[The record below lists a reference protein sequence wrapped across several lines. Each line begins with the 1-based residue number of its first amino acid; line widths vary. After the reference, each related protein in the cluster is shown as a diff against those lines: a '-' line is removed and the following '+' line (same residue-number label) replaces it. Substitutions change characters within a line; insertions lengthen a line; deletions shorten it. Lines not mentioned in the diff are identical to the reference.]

1 MLNSTSFSCSGS
13 KKLIITVVFLLSQ
26 KMIFQRAI
34 RREFTQS
41 AAGVFIALFA
51 ILMTTQLIRLLG
63 DAAEGAI
70 APEAVA
76 ALLGFAALNYIPT
89 LLSLSAFIAI
99 LLALSRSYRDSEMV
113 VWFSC
118 GMPLTAWVRPVLV
131 FVMPLVLAIT
141 ALSFFVSPWALS
153 KSAEYRDNLETRR
166 DTGQVTPGAF
176 QESSSGERVIFVEDV
191 SEDEHYIKNVF
202 VSTMRDQRL
211 GVTMAATGYQ
221 EFAENGDRFIVLQDG
236 RQYEMQPGSVEFRT
250 MEYARY
256 AVRIETREARG
267 IEKTPRNTP
276 MLELIVNDADRYRAE
291 LLWRI
296 SVPVSAIILAVLA
309 IPLSFVNP
317 RAGRSA
323 NFLLAVFVYLVYNN
337 MMTIGQAWVASGRIS
352 FLAGLICIHLFM
364 FCLLPLLFFRRIAV
378 FSFARFSR

>member
-1 MLNSTSFSCSGS
+1 
-13 KKLIITVVFLLSQ
+13 
-26 KMIFQRAI
+26 MIFQRAI

-63 DAAEGAI
+63 EAAEGAI
-70 APEAVA
+70 APESVA
-76 ALLGFAALNYIPT
+76 ALLGFSALNYVPT
-89 LLSLSAFIAI
+89 LLALSSFIAI

-118 GMPLTAWVRPVLV
+118 GVPLTAWMRPVLV
-131 FVMPLVLAIT
+131 FVAPLVLAIA

-153 KSAEYRDNLETRR
+153 KSLEYRGNLETRR
-166 DTGQVTPGAF
+166 DVGQVTPGAF
-176 QESSSGERVIFVEDV
+176 QESSTGERVIFVEGV
-191 SEDEHYIKNVF
+191 SEDERYVRNVF
-202 VSTMRDQRL
+202 VSTMQDQRL
-211 GVTMAATGYQ
+211 GVTLAATGYQ

-236 RQYEMQPGSVEFRT
+236 WRYEMQPGSAEFRI
-250 MEYARY
+250 MGYKRY
-256 AVRIETREARG
+256 AVRVETREARG

-276 MLELIVNDADRYRAE
+276 TLDLIGSDSRVHQAE

-296 SVPVSAIILAVLA
+296 GMPVSAVILAMLA

-323 NFLLAVFVYLVYNN
+323 NFLLALFVYLVYNN
-337 MMTIGQAWVASGRIS
+337 LMTVGQAWVASGRFS
-352 FLAGLICIHLFM
+352 FVTGLCVIHLLM

-378 FSFARFSR
+378 FSFTRLSR